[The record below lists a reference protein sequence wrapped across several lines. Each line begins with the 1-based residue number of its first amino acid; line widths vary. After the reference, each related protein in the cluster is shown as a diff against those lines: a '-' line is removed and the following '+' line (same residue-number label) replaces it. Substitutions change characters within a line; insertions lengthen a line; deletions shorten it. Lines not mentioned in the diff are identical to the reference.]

1 MKPLFIPKAVSNGR
15 GERPFAPTSN
25 QIPDLIKSIILGE
38 PSIYSFRQSS

>member
-1 MKPLFIPKAVSNGR
+1 MKQLFIPKAVSNGR

-38 PSIYSFRQSS
+38 PSGLSRRK